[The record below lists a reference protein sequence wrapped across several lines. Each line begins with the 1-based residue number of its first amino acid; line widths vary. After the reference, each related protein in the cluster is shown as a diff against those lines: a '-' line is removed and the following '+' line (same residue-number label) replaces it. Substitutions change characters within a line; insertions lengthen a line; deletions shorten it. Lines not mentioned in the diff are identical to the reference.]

1 MAAGNAF
8 GSGQA
13 INIPEQNPMMN
24 NNQTENSILS
34 QSWGGNP
41 FMAEQ
46 QTNVLTNPT
55 VSMMTK
61 MPSTLSFTEPGSI
74 TSTDSNPNPFGAID
88 TLDSA
93 APNVNNKNS
102 VESSSSELKNPT
114 TDEFMAIL
122 ERNSR

>member
-46 QTNVLTNPT
+46 QNVLTNPT

-61 MPSTLSFTEPGSI
+61 MPSTISFTEPGSI

-102 VESSSSELKNPT
+102 AESSSSELKNPT